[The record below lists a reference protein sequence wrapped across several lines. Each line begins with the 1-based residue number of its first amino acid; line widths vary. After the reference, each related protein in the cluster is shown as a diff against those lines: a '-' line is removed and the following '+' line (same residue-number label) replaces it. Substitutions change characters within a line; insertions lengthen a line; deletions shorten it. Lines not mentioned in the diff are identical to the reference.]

1 MDYPDHY
8 ATLGLKRTADQGD
21 IKRAYRK
28 LARQFHPDLSKEPN
42 AEARFKE
49 IALAHKVLVHPEE
62 RAAYDEE
69 GRQREEAAKA
79 PRWAQRGAFEGD
91 ADGYPHGLDDN
102 EFFTSMFARAG
113 RGDHSQRSRYSPG
126 PDQQAR
132 VVMDLKDSYSDQRRT
147 ISLQGRELEV
157 SIPKGMRE
165 GQQLRLTGQGGA
177 GHGGAPDGDLYLEI
191 AWRPHP
197 LFTVQ
202 GRDVYVDLPLAPW
215 EAALGASVTAPTPE
229 GHVQLTIPP
238 GSQAGRK
245 LRLKGRGL
253 PSVPPGD
260 LYAVLGIAVPPTT
273 SPEGQAAFTALAHA
287 FPHYDPRQAM
297 KA

>member
-8 ATLGLKRTADQGD
+8 ATLGLKRTADQGE

-28 LARQFHPDLSKEPN
+28 LARQYHPDLSKEPH

-49 IALAHKVLVHPEE
+49 IALAHKVLVHPEQ

-69 GRQREEAAKA
+69 GLQRAEAAKA
-79 PRWAQRGAFEGD
+79 PRWAQGAPFEGD
-91 ADGYPHGLDDN
+91 TDGQAHGLDDS
-102 EFFTSMFARAG
+102 EFFNSMFARAG
-113 RGDHSQRSRYSPG
+113 RGDHTQRSRYSPG
-126 PDQQAR
+126 SDQQAR
-132 VVMDLKDSYSDQRRT
+132 VVMDLKDSYVEQHRT
-147 ISLQGRELEV
+147 ITLGGRELQV

-165 GQQLRLTGQGGA
+165 GQHLRLAGQGGP
-177 GHGGAPDGDLYLEI
+177 GHGGAPSGDLYLEI
-191 AWRPHP
+191 VWRPHH

-215 EAALGASVTAPTPE
+215 EAALGATVTAPTPE
-229 GHVQLTIPP
+229 GQVQLTIPP
-238 GSQAGRK
+238 GSLAGRK
-245 LRLKGRGL
+245 LRLKGKGL

-260 LYAVLGIAVPPTT
+260 LYAVLGIAVPPITN
-273 SPEGQAAFTALAHA
+273 PEGQAAFAALARA

-297 KA
+297 NA